1 MPRHRVRVRVVSAE
15 SAAALQ
21 PALDQALAEEQLDR
35 RWHVSDVTLA
45 PVISGAVPAGD
56 VPAGSFVALISLR
69 KQEWFVTDLLKGVL
83 DFVRGK
89 PSAPDGAAGT

>member
-35 RWHVSDVTLA
+35 RWHVSDVTFA
-45 PVISGAVPAGD
+45 PVTASAVTAGD
-56 VPAGSFVALISLR
+56 VLTGSFVALISLR
-69 KQEWFVTDLLKGVL
+69 KQEWFVADLLKGFL

-89 PSAPDGAAGT
+89 LSAPDGAAGT